1 MKNYAVIEDG
11 IVINLIV
18 ADSLE
23 LAESLTGQ
31 TCIEYEY
38 DLANPVIGLG
48 YDGTNFEQMPS
59 ESEESPA

>member
-11 IVINLIV
+11 IVVNLIV

-31 TCIEYEY
+31 TCIEYDY
-38 DLANPVIGLG
+38 DLASPFIGLG
-48 YDGTNFEQMPS
+48 WDGTDFEQP
-59 ESEESPA
+59 EVQE